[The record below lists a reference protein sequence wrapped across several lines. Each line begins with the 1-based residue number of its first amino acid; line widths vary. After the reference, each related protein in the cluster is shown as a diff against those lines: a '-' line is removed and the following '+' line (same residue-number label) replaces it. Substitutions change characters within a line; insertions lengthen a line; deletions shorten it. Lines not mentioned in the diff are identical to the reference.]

1 VVFKR
6 VKAATGEA
14 RYMYHGNDGVDVPW
28 NDTAQLDFTRAD
40 VREAVSDQILAV
52 AQRFPIIRLDVA
64 MALAR
69 QHIRRLWH
77 PQPEL
82 GDIGWVES
90 RQHLGRSLEEFEA
103 ALPEEFWLEV
113 VERVDAQAPDTLL
126 LAEAFWLMEGYFA
139 HGLGMHRVYN
149 SDFMHAMA
157 DERNAEFRQRLKSI
171 LAFEP
176 RLLTRQV
183 NFLSTPDEESA
194 RNRFGSQDK
203 YFGAATLLATLPGT
217 PMFAHG
223 QVDGLRERYSMDS
236 RQPQVE
242 ESPDA
247 SLVAR
252 HLRQIAPLLRRRE
265 LFAGLEHFRIYD
277 VANQAGARME
287 DVFAFSNRGGGQRAL
302 VAFNNSPKA
311 CIALITADL
320 VAGLGLD
327 AAAQWEGRELVG
339 DTEFHWDASTLAKSG
354 LRLQL
359 DAYQAQVY
367 WQFEP
372 AA

>member
-1 VVFKR
+1 
-6 VKAATGEA
+6 
-14 RYMYHGNDGVDVPW
+14 
-28 NDTAQLDFTRAD
+28 
-40 VREAVSDQILAV
+40 
-52 AQRFPIIRLDVA
+52 
-64 MALAR
+64 
-69 QHIRRLWH
+69 
-77 PQPEL
+77 
-82 GDIGWVES
+82 
-90 RQHLGRSLEEFEA
+90 
-103 ALPEEFWLEV
+103 
-113 VERVDAQAPDTLL
+113 VDAQAPDTLL

-247 SLVAR
+247 ALAAR
-252 HLRQIAPLLRRRE
+252 HLRQVAPLLRRRD
-265 LFAGLEHFRIYD
+265 LFAGVEHFRIYD
-277 VANQAGARME
+277 AADQAGAQME
-287 DVFAFSNRGGGQRAL
+287 EVFAFSNRGGGQRAL

-311 CIALITADL
+311 CTALIPAEL

-327 AAAQWEGRELVG
+327 AATHWRGRELMG
-339 DTEFHWDASTLAKSG
+339 DTDFNWESSAIEMNG

-359 DAYQAQVY
+359 DAYQTQVY